1 MIETPRTIAQ
11 DGGWRVY
18 AAATLVQLLDPYRH
32 HSVVGRAGPD
42 VYVLPAAMM
51 RVQPDSMGKGLPI
64 GSVVWVHN
72 RNAGG
77 HAVTIRNSDSTFTF
91 SCSADASCGFLLTG
105 DASEAGSWVYVE
117 ANAPSGRGAAQPI
130 GEFFDVPLT
139 QSQNN
144 FNLLQAVV
152 AQGYDGTAPAV
163 VRLSIGQTTVLGST
177 SQAAAALDIGGDVPV
192 SGVNWAAG
200 SLIVVRNRGVISGR
214 GGNGGGGGIGGT
226 GASDGLPG
234 EDGGLALRTP
244 VSITIEN
251 LGVIQ
256 GGGGGGGG
264 GDGQLTPGGVSGGP
278 GGGGAGATIDAVGA
292 ILGGRAGFGATGT
305 TAAQNGTL
313 TTGGLSGAGSAGG
326 GTTGGNGGFGG
337 PPATVGAW
345 ANNVGNTLLSATGFA
360 GLAGAAISR
369 ATAATI
375 TFVTAGT
382 VTGATVVT

>member
-11 DGGWRVY
+11 DGGWRTY
-18 AAATLVQLLDPYRH
+18 TAATLVQLLDPYRH
-32 HSVVGRAGPD
+32 HYVVGRAGPD
-42 VYVLPAAMM
+42 VYVLPPAMM

-72 RNAGG
+72 RNAGS
-77 HAVTIRNSDSTFTF
+77 HAVTIRNSDSTFVF
-91 SCSADASCGFLLTG
+91 SCSANASCGFLLTG
-105 DASEAGSWVYVE
+105 DATEAGAWVYVE
-117 ANAPSGRGAAQPI
+117 ANAPNGRGTSQPI

-144 FNLLQAVV
+144 FNLLHAVV
-152 AQGYDGTAPAV
+152 AQGYDGTVPAV

-177 SQAAAALDIGGDVPV
+177 NPAAAALDIGGDGPV
-192 SGVNWAAG
+192 SGVNWAVG

-226 GASDGLPG
+226 GASAGQPG

-244 VSITIEN
+244 VPITVEN
-251 LGVIQ
+251 LGIIQ

-264 GDGQLTPGGVSGGP
+264 GDGQSSPGGVSGGP
-278 GGGGAGATIDAVGA
+278 GGGGAGATIDAAGA

-313 TTGGLSGAGSAGG
+313 TTGGTRGFGSAPNGGGGANGGQPGQTGLDGNQVGNMLNSLSG
-326 GTTGGNGGFGG
+326 
-337 PPATVGAW
+337 VR
-345 ANNVGNTLLSATGFA
+345 
-360 GLAGAAISR
+360 GLAGPAISR
-369 ATAATI
+369 ATTATI
-375 TFVTAGT
+375 TFVVTGT